1 MRFAFVPATFLLA
14 VSTFAQA
21 PPPAAAAASAK
32 TARIERLLELTNSQA
47 NVDQMTAQIFKMLP
61 SIVPPNAPPAE
72 KSKLE
77 AAQAQS
83 RELITKQMSWVR
95 MKPKY
100 AQLYDE
106 TFTIEELDGMVA
118 FYESPAGRSMLT
130 KMPTLLQKSMAIGQ
144 EAFNEIVPEL
154 QRLQKEASA
163 Q

>member
-1 MRFAFVPATFLLA
+1 
-14 VSTFAQA
+14 
-21 PPPAAAAASAK
+21 
-32 TARIERLLELTNSQA
+32 
-47 NVDQMTAQIFKMLP
+47 MTAQIFKMLP
-61 SIVPPNAPPAE
+61 SLVPPNAPPAE
-72 KSKLE
+72 KAKLE

-106 TFTIEELDGMVA
+106 TFTIEELDGMVT